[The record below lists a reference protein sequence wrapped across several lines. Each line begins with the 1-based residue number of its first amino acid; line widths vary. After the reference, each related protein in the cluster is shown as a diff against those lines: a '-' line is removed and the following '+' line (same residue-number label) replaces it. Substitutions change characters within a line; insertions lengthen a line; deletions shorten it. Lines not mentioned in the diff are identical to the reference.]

1 MAEILDESEID
12 KTLTRISHEILEKN
26 KDINNIVLI
35 GIKDR
40 GDIIAKRIS
49 IKINEICKK
58 DVPVG
63 AMDITFYRD
72 DIREKKL
79 LPKHTNINFNLSDK
93 IVILID
99 DVLYT
104 GRSVR
109 AALDE
114 IIDFGRP
121 RAIQLAVLIDRGH
134 REFPIHADY
143 VGKNIPT
150 SANDKVEVKIKE
162 IDGDDKVTV
171 KEFEKILADL

>member
-1 MAEILDESEID
+1 MSEILDEVEID
-12 KTLTRISHEILEKN
+12 KALSRISHEILERN
-26 KDINNIVLI
+26 KDLNNIVLI

-40 GDIIAKRIS
+40 GDILAKRIA
-49 IKINEICKK
+49 IKIKEMENKE
-58 DVPVG
+58 VPVG
-63 AMDITFYRD
+63 SLDITFYRD
-72 DIREKKL
+72 DVSQKKL
-79 LPKHTNINFNLSDK
+79 MPKHTNINFNLTDK

-121 RAIQLAVLIDRGH
+121 AFIQLAVMVDRGH
-134 REFPIHADY
+134 REFPICADY

-150 SANDKVEVKIKE
+150 SVKNTIEVRLKE
-162 IDGDDKVTV
+162 IDGEDKVLISENEI
-171 KEFEKILADL
+171 K